1 MKYRELQKE
10 LKARGLK
17 SHGTKAA
24 LEARLLGDSD
34 PEIKPVKEEGIS
46 ISFTVP
52 TKKGFVYIGQGDSN
66 PSYIGL
72 YGYMFDLNGDPVEVA
87 EPFAS
92 NLRTNSHFKE
102 V

>member
-1 MKYRELQKE
+1 MNYRDLQKA
-10 LKARGLK
+10 LKAKGLK
-17 SHGTKAA
+17 SHGTVAELKARWA
-24 LEARLLGDSD
+24 ES
-34 PEIKPVKEEGIS
+34 EGIT

-66 PSYIGL
+66 PAYIGL
-72 YGYMFDLNGDPVEVA
+72 YGYTFYLNGEAVDVD

-92 NLRTNSHFKE
+92 NLRTNNHFKE

>member
-1 MKYRELQKE
+1 MNYRELQKA
-10 LKARGLK
+10 LKAKGLK
-17 SHGTKAA
+17 SHGTVADLK
-24 LEARLLGDSD
+24 ARLAES
-34 PEIKPVKEEGIS
+34 EGIS

-52 TKKGFVYIGQGDSN
+52 TKKGFVYIGQGKEN
-66 PSYIGL
+66 PSNIGL
-72 YGYMFDLNGDPVEVA
+72 YGYMFKLNGEAVEVD

>member
-1 MKYRELQKE
+1 MKYRELQKA
-10 LKARGLK
+10 LKAKGLK
-17 SHGTKAA
+17 SHGTVAELKARWA
-24 LEARLLGDSD
+24 ES
-34 PEIKPVKEEGIS
+34 EGIS
-46 ISFTVP
+46 TVP

-66 PSYIGL
+66 PAYIGL
-72 YGYMFDLNGDPVEVA
+72 YGYTFYLNGDAVEVE

>member
-17 SHGTKAA
+17 SHGTKSA
-24 LEARLLGDSD
+24 LEARLAGGDPQ
-34 PEIKPVKEEGIS
+34 PEGGIS

-52 TKKGFVYIGQGDSN
+52 TKKGFVYIGQGKEN
-66 PSYIGL
+66 PDYIGL
-72 YGYMFDLNGDPVEVA
+72 YGYMFDLNGDAVEVDEA
-87 EPFAS
+87 VAS
-92 NLRTNSHFKE
+92 KLRTNNHFKE